1 MKKNFILFIFL
12 LCSIVA
18 VAQKKSITG
27 IITDTAGEAVI
38 GASIVEVGTTNGTVS
53 DVDGNFTLSV
63 SENAS
68 IQVSFIGFSSQT
80 LSVKGK
86 TNFKIVLKEDSEL
99 LQEVVVTG
107 YGGKVSRSKLTNSIS
122 TVNPQMLDKGI
133 YTNPSQALSGSVP
146 GLKVS
151 LTSGN
156 PTSSPKIILRGGTNF
171 DGSGGPLVVVDG
183 QLRDNFDDI
192 NPQDIASMDVLK
204 DAGVTAIYGA
214 RASNGVILI
223 TTKSGRAGHREI
235 NFRANIGLGYV
246 NNPYDFL
253 GAEDYITVLR
263 TAYKNTPWAATANLT
278 GSTPFGTGNKL
289 GANMVWNIM
298 GKTDENAYLL
308 DMGWREML
316 DPLDPSKTIIYK
328 GTKPEEY
335 NLRNPVVTQDYTVS
349 MSGGNDKGTYYA
361 SLGYNDSPG
370 APITTEYKRY
380 NFTFNGS
387 YKIADWLKT
396 TSNATFSRANYV
408 WLNNAW
414 GTESDYFGRVM
425 STPPTVRFEDEDG
438 NPTLGPSP
446 GDGNQT
452 YVAKSYDQD
461 NERTKFTLM
470 QSLEANLF
478 KGLVLRASA
487 SWYYFHTVQESM
499 RKDYET
505 VPGQWNRTRS
515 TSASYSRQF
524 SQTYNA
530 VLDYTTVFSA
540 VHNLNIM
547 FGSEFYDQYNNGFS
561 ASGSGAATDDFKDL
575 GLTDAGEG
583 KRQIDSNHSRYRI
596 LSYFGRLNYDYE
608 GKYLFSGVFRYDG
621 YSSLLGKNRWGFFP
635 GVSGGWVF
643 TKEDFVKESLPF
655 LYYGKLRAS
664 YGLNGNASGIG
675 PYTLQGSYNS
685 NKYHGNNGFLIG
697 ALPNPSLRWEK
708 TASFDIGLNVGLLD
722 GRLNLDIDYYNR
734 LTSDKYADLTLP
746 STTGFSSI
754 RNNNG
759 KLRNRGIEL
768 QLSGKIMETRDFTW
782 DASLNITYNKN
793 KIIALPYNKE
803 PRNRQEG
810 QQVYTGRKIANP
822 ETGVFED
829 EKVWVGGFQEGM
841 EYGVLVGYQAEG
853 IYQSMDDI
861 PGDLVVKSG
870 NAQGKY
876 QYGPDAWKRLSAAEQ
891 AKGVEI
897 KPGDMKWKDV
907 NGDGMIDQYDQVVIG
922 NTTPRWF
929 GGFNT
934 TMSWKG
940 LSLYARFDF
949 ALDYWVYD
957 NQTPWLLGCMQGT
970 YNTTKDV
977 FNTWNESN
985 PNAKYPR
992 YVYGDQLGTANYNR
1006 TSTLFASKGNYLGV
1020 RELSLSYT
1028 LPQELSKKL
1037 YMQKLQ
1043 FSITGQNLGY
1053 LTSAR
1058 TVSPEIS
1065 SGYPLPRT
1073 VILGVN
1079 VTF

>member
-1 MKKNFILFIFL
+1 
-12 LCSIVA
+12 V
-18 VAQKKSITG
+18 
-27 IITDTAGEAVI
+27 
-38 GASIVEVGTTNGTVS
+38 
-53 DVDGNFTLSV
+53 
-63 SENAS
+63 
-68 IQVSFIGFSSQT
+68 
-80 LSVKGK
+80 
-86 TNFKIVLKEDSEL
+86 
-99 LQEVVVTG
+99 
-107 YGGKVSRSKLTNSIS
+107 
-122 TVNPQMLDKGI
+122 
-133 YTNPSQALSGSVP
+133 
-146 GLKVS
+146 
-151 LTSGN
+151 
-156 PTSSPKIILRGGTNF
+156 
-171 DGSGGPLVVVDG
+171 
-183 QLRDNFDDI
+183 
-192 NPQDIASMDVLK
+192 
-204 DAGVTAIYGA
+204 
-214 RASNGVILI
+214 
-223 TTKSGRAGHREI
+223 
-235 NFRANIGLGYV
+235 
-246 NNPYDFL
+246 
-253 GAEDYITVLR
+253 
-263 TAYKNTPWAATANLT
+263 
-278 GSTPFGTGNKL
+278 
-289 GANMVWNIM
+289 
-298 GKTDENAYLL
+298 
-308 DMGWREML
+308 
-316 DPLDPSKTIIYK
+316 
-328 GTKPEEY
+328 
-335 NLRNPVVTQDYTVS
+335 
-349 MSGGNDKGTYYA
+349 
-361 SLGYNDSPG
+361 
-370 APITTEYKRY
+370 
-380 NFTFNGS
+380 
-387 YKIADWLKT
+387 
-396 TSNATFSRANYV
+396 
-408 WLNNAW
+408 
-414 GTESDYFGRVM
+414 
-425 STPPTVRFEDEDG
+425 
-438 NPTLGPSP
+438 
-446 GDGNQT
+446 
-452 YVAKSYDQD
+452 
-461 NERTKFTLM
+461 
-470 QSLEANLF
+470 
-478 KGLVLRASA
+478 
-487 SWYYFHTVQESM
+487 
-499 RKDYET
+499 
-505 VPGQWNRTRS
+505 
-515 TSASYSRQF
+515 
-524 SQTYNA
+524 
-530 VLDYTTVFSA
+530 
-540 VHNLNIM
+540 
-547 FGSEFYDQYNNGFS
+547 
-561 ASGSGAATDDFKDL
+561 
-575 GLTDAGEG
+575 
-583 KRQIDSNHSRYRI
+583 
-596 LSYFGRLNYDYE
+596 
-608 GKYLFSGVFRYDG
+608 
-621 YSSLLGKNRWGFFP
+621 GFFP

>member
-1 MKKNFILFIFL
+1 M
-12 LCSIVA
+12 LCLVVSFMI
-18 VAQKKSITG
+18 S
-27 IITDTAGEAVI
+27 IIT
-38 GASIVEVGTTNGTVS
+38 VS
-53 DVDGNFTLSV
+53 
-63 SENAS
+63 
-68 IQVSFIGFSSQT
+68 QHP
-80 LSVKGK
+80 
-86 TNFKIVLKEDSEL
+86 VL
-99 LQEVVVTG
+99 
-107 YGGKVSRSKLTNSIS
+107 
-122 TVNPQMLDKGI
+122 
-133 YTNPSQALSGSVP
+133 VP
-146 GLKVS
+146 LPMILK
-151 LTSGN
+151 
-156 PTSSPKIILRGGTNF
+156 K
-171 DGSGGPLVVVDG
+171 
-183 QLRDNFDDI
+183 
-192 NPQDIASMDVLK
+192 
-204 DAGVTAIYGA
+204 
-214 RASNGVILI
+214 
-223 TTKSGRAGHREI
+223 
-235 NFRANIGLGYV
+235 
-246 NNPYDFL
+246 
-253 GAEDYITVLR
+253 
-263 TAYKNTPWAATANLT
+263 
-278 GSTPFGTGNKL
+278 
-289 GANMVWNIM
+289 
-298 GKTDENAYLL
+298 
-308 DMGWREML
+308 
-316 DPLDPSKTIIYK
+316 
-328 GTKPEEY
+328 
-335 NLRNPVVTQDYTVS
+335 
-349 MSGGNDKGTYYA
+349 
-361 SLGYNDSPG
+361 
-370 APITTEYKRY
+370 
-380 NFTFNGS
+380 
-387 YKIADWLKT
+387 
-396 TSNATFSRANYV
+396 
-408 WLNNAW
+408 
-414 GTESDYFGRVM
+414 
-425 STPPTVRFEDEDG
+425 
-438 NPTLGPSP
+438 
-446 GDGNQT
+446 
-452 YVAKSYDQD
+452 
-461 NERTKFTLM
+461 
-470 QSLEANLF
+470 
-478 KGLVLRASA
+478 
-487 SWYYFHTVQESM
+487 
-499 RKDYET
+499 
-505 VPGQWNRTRS
+505 
-515 TSASYSRQF
+515 
-524 SQTYNA
+524 
-530 VLDYTTVFSA
+530 
-540 VHNLNIM
+540 
-547 FGSEFYDQYNNGFS
+547 
-561 ASGSGAATDDFKDL
+561 L

-583 KRQIDSNHSRYRI
+583 KRSIDSSHSRYRI

-949 ALDYWVYD
+949 A
-957 NQTPWLLGCMQGT
+957 
-970 YNTTKDV
+970 
-977 FNTWNESN
+977 
-985 PNAKYPR
+985 A
-992 YVYGDQLGTANYNR
+992 
-1006 TSTLFASKGNYLGV
+1006 
-1020 RELSLSYT
+1020 
-1028 LPQELSKKL
+1028 
-1037 YMQKLQ
+1037 
-1043 FSITGQNLGY
+1043 
-1053 LTSAR
+1053 
-1058 TVSPEIS
+1058 
-1065 SGYPLPRT
+1065 
-1073 VILGVN
+1073 
-1079 VTF
+1079 

>member
-1 MKKNFILFIFL
+1 
-12 LCSIVA
+12 
-18 VAQKKSITG
+18 
-27 IITDTAGEAVI
+27 
-38 GASIVEVGTTNGTVS
+38 
-53 DVDGNFTLSV
+53 
-63 SENAS
+63 
-68 IQVSFIGFSSQT
+68 
-80 LSVKGK
+80 
-86 TNFKIVLKEDSEL
+86 
-99 LQEVVVTG
+99 
-107 YGGKVSRSKLTNSIS
+107 
-122 TVNPQMLDKGI
+122 
-133 YTNPSQALSGSVP
+133 
-146 GLKVS
+146 
-151 LTSGN
+151 
-156 PTSSPKIILRGGTNF
+156 
-171 DGSGGPLVVVDG
+171 
-183 QLRDNFDDI
+183 
-192 NPQDIASMDVLK
+192 
-204 DAGVTAIYGA
+204 
-214 RASNGVILI
+214 
-223 TTKSGRAGHREI
+223 
-235 NFRANIGLGYV
+235 
-246 NNPYDFL
+246 
-253 GAEDYITVLR
+253 
-263 TAYKNTPWAATANLT
+263 
-278 GSTPFGTGNKL
+278 
-289 GANMVWNIM
+289 
-298 GKTDENAYLL
+298 
-308 DMGWREML
+308 MGWREML

-335 NLRNPVVTQDYTVS
+335 NLRNPIVTQDYTVS

-697 ALPNPSLRWEK
+697 TLPNPSLRWEK
-708 TASFDIGLNVGLLD
+708 TASFDIGLNVGLLG

-734 LTSDKYADLTLP
+734 LTSDKYADFTLP
-746 STTGFSSI
+746 STTGFSSVK
-754 RNNNG
+754 NNNG
-759 KLRNRGIEL
+759 KLRNSGIEL
-768 QLSGKIMETRDFTW
+768 QLSGKVLDVNDFTW
-782 DASLNITYNKN
+782 NASFNITYNKN
-793 KIIALPYNKE
+793 KIIALPDNGQV
-803 PRNRQEG
+803 RNRQNG
-810 QQVYTGRKIANP
+810 QQVYTGRKVVNP
-822 ETGVFED
+822 GTGKLED
-829 EKVWVGGFQEGM
+829 EKVYVGGFQEGM
-841 EYGVLVGYQAEG
+841 EYGILVGYQAEG
-853 IYQSMDDI
+853 IYRSVDDI
-861 PGDLVVKSG
+861 PGNLVVTSG
-870 NAQGKY
+870 NIQGKY
-876 QYGPDAWKRLSAAEQ
+876 QYGPEAWNKLSDNER
-891 AKGVEI
+891 AKGIEL
-897 KPGDMKWKDV
+897 KPGDVKWKDV
-907 NGDGMIDQYDQVVIG
+907 NGDGVIDQYDQVVIG
-922 NTTPRWF
+922 NTTPRWY

-957 NQTPWLLGCMQGT
+957 DKTPWFLGCMQGA

-977 FNTWNESN
+977 FNTWSESN

-992 YVYGDQLGTANYNR
+992 YVFADQVGAANYYR
-1006 TSTLFASKGNYLGV
+1006 TSTLFASKGNYLGI

-1028 LPQELSKKL
+1028 LPQELSKRL

-1073 VILGVN
+1073 VIFGVN